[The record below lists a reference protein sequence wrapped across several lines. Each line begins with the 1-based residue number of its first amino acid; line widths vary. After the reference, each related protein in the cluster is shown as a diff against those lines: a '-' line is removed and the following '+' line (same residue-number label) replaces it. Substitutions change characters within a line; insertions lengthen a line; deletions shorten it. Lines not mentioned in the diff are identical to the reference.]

1 MLFQGT
7 TLAWQACPWMCIST
21 KQNETNKTSSIL
33 KAMPTSCRLISYTIC
48 IIFNGR
54 KGGDTLWIVKMG
66 SLCHSLTLDVH
77 PRGTRNPPVPVWRG
91 TLTSCSRIKNIHHH
105 HSLMAIASDQQSLGN
120 LEPRDSMGS
129 LEKSQYGLFV
139 RFFRQASP
147 YIEGHRGRTF
157 VIAIP
162 GEVVDRQDL
171 LDRLLEDVALL
182 HGLGVHLVVV
192 VGARMQINQAVRAK
206 GSEPQY
212 VKGYRV
218 TDDVAM
224 KAAVSAAGSAR
235 MLVEARL
242 SKAPTITMMRR
253 HERSTGSG
261 GSSRQQAPSVTT
273 VSGNYV
279 AAKRKGVVGGIDYQH
294 TGSVRYVQAE
304 AVKHQLNHGNIVL
317 LSNLGYSTTGEPL
330 NCDCYSVSVRA
341 AIDLNADK
349 LIVVALPDGD
359 PMLETLPAWLP
370 IHEAEALLLSQKNE
384 SSSEDS
390 LDGNMSDEGEAFRQ
404 AADDLDFDTWYEL
417 GLPMPLL
424 TACMVCKAGVKRAHV
439 INANID
445 GALLLELYSTDGV
458 GSMISSDFYEGIRAA
473 TTSDVPKI
481 HNLLQP
487 MVDKGMLVQRSQQK
501 IADDINNFI
510 VLERENELLACAY
523 AQPLGKNEHGQA
535 IAELGAFCVHPGY
548 RGGGKGDTLL
558 QFLEERSRSSGTDV
572 LILLTTRTADW
583 FQQRGFTAAGAAH
596 QSSILPKAR
605 RELIDPSRN
614 SQLYFKTIG

>member
-1 MLFQGT
+1 
-7 TLAWQACPWMCIST
+7 
-21 KQNETNKTSSIL
+21 
-33 KAMPTSCRLISYTIC
+33 
-48 IIFNGR
+48 
-54 KGGDTLWIVKMG
+54 MG
-66 SLCHSLTLDVH
+66 SL
-77 PRGTRNPPVPVWRG
+77 
-91 TLTSCSRIKNIHHH
+91 SRIPCLEIPGNSAGRILPRNATRRRPRNVLNDGPLPCIGHMMQGLHCSTKAVTKMYEEQANI
-105 HSLMAIASDQQSLGN
+105 
-120 LEPRDSMGS
+120 EPRDSLGS

-139 RFFRQASP
+139 KFFRQASP

-171 LDRLLEDVALL
+171 LDPLLEDVALL

-206 GSEPQY
+206 GSEPRY

-218 TDDVAM
+218 TDDIAM
-224 KAAVSAAGSAR
+224 KAAVAAAGSAR
-235 MLVEARL
+235 MMVEARL
-242 SKAPTITMMRR
+242 SKAPTVTMMRR
-253 HERSTGSG
+253 HERNTGSG
-261 GSSRQQAPSVTT
+261 GSTKQQAPAVTT

-279 AAKRKGVVGGIDYQH
+279 SAKRKGVVGGIDYQH
-294 TGSVRYVQAE
+294 TGSVRYVQSE

-349 LIVVALPDGD
+349 LIIAALPDGD

-370 IHEAEALLLSQKNE
+370 IHEAESLLLSQQIRTSE
-384 SSSEDS
+384 SSI
-390 LDGNMSDEGEAFRQ
+390 DGSTSDEGDAFRQ

-424 TACMVCKAGVKRAHV
+424 TACMVCKAGVKRAHL
-439 INANID
+439 INVSIN

-458 GSMISSDFYEGIRAA
+458 GSMISSDFYEGIRGA
-473 TTSDVPKI
+473 TTSDVSKI
-481 HNLLQP
+481 FNLLQP
-487 MVDKGMLVQRSQQK
+487 MVDKGMLVQRSQQT
-501 IADDINNFI
+501 IADEIHNFI

-523 AQPLGKNEHGQA
+523 ARPLGKNENGEA

-558 QFLEERSRSSGTDV
+558 QFLEERSRSSGTKI

-596 QSSILPKAR
+596 SSDIIPLHR
-605 RELIDPSRN
+605 RNEIDPSRN
-614 SQLYFKTIG
+614 SQLYYKIIGS

>member
-1 MLFQGT
+1 MMGSFSRSLGLDHRLRRGRMQDHARLRHFVDFQRHLIHRGT
-7 TLAWQACPWMCIST
+7 TAVV
-21 KQNETNKTSSIL
+21 
-33 KAMPTSCRLISYTIC
+33 
-48 IIFNGR
+48 GR
-54 KGGDTLWIVKMG
+54 DEERGGF
-66 SLCHSLTLDVH
+66 
-77 PRGTRNPPVPVWRG
+77 
-91 TLTSCSRIKNIHHH
+91 
-105 HSLMAIASDQQSLGN
+105 
-120 LEPRDSMGS
+120 EPRDSMGS
-129 LEKSQYGLFV
+129 LEKSHYGLFV
-139 RFFRQASP
+139 KFFRQASP

-192 VGARMQINQAVRAK
+192 VGARMQINEAVRAK
-206 GSEPQY
+206 GSEPRY

-218 TDDVAM
+218 TDDLAM

-235 MLVEARL
+235 MTVEARL
-242 SKAPTITMMRR
+242 SKAPTVTMMRR
-253 HERSTGSG
+253 HERSSGTG
-261 GSSRQQAPSVTT
+261 GSSPRQQAPAVTT

-294 TGSVRYVQAE
+294 TGSVRYIQSD
-304 AVKHQLNHGNIVL
+304 AVKHQLDHGNIVL

-359 PMLETLPAWLP
+359 PMLETLPAWIP
-370 IHEAEALLLSQKNE
+370 IHEAETMLLSQRN
-384 SSSEDS
+384 SSSSDDS
-390 LDGNMSDEGEAFRQ
+390 KNDGSMSDEGEAFRQ
-404 AADDLDFDTWYEL
+404 AADELDFDTWYEL

-424 TACMVCKAGVKRAHV
+424 TACMVCKAGVKRAHI

-458 GSMISSDFYEGIRAA
+458 GSMISSDFYEGIRTG
-473 TTSDVPKI
+473 TTRDVSKI
-481 HNLLQP
+481 FNLLQP
-487 MVDKGMLVQRSQQK
+487 MVDKGILVQRSQQK
-501 IADDINNFI
+501 IADEIQNFV
-510 VLERENELLACAY
+510 VLERENELLACAS
-523 AQPLGKNEHGQA
+523 ARPLGKNDQGQS

-558 QFLEERSRSSGTDV
+558 QFLEERSISSGIDV

-583 FQQRGFTAAGAAH
+583 FQQRGFSAAGPAH
-596 QSSILPKAR
+596 SSIIVPQSR
-605 RELIDPSRN
+605 REEIDPSRN
-614 SQLYFKTIG
+614 SKLYVKIIGS